1 MKPRTPKSVNK
12 ASFSDMLEEHNIS
25 KQLLENSKKD
35 SEKYTQSILNKCG
48 SRVKEWTKIKWWT
61 YHSDGLV
68 TFERNFDIR
77 IRALNTSSYELQMYV
92 GFIRKE
98 MILIES

>member
-1 MKPRTPKSVNK
+1 M
-12 ASFSDMLEEHNIS
+12 
-25 KQLLENSKKD
+25 
-35 SEKYTQSILNKCG
+35 
-48 SRVKEWTKIKWWT
+48 KEWTKIKWWT
-61 YHSDGLV
+61 YHSDDLV